1 MLQDVKPIALMK
13 KTLIA
18 TLGALLFALAARP
31 ADSTAVN
38 TNSNSSASSVN
49 EHRFG
54 AGIILGDPTGLSL
67 KYWLNDTMAIDSAI
81 GASFNDDGDNDS
93 NFYMHA
99 DVLWHNFDLI
109 KVPQGRLPIYFGV
122 GALVRFRDNADD
134 QLGVRIP
141 VGVSYM
147 FEQAPIDIFAEIGPA
162 IDIVPDVRGEVTA
175 GVGIRFWF

>member
-1 MLQDVKPIALMK
+1 
-13 KTLIA
+13 
-18 TLGALLFALAARP
+18 
-31 ADSTAVN
+31 
-38 TNSNSSASSVN
+38 
-49 EHRFG
+49 
-54 AGIILGDPTGLSL
+54 
-67 KYWLNDTMAIDSAI
+67 
-81 GASFNDDGDNDS
+81 
-93 NFYMHA
+93 MHA

-175 GVGIRFWF
+175 GIGIRFWF